1 MTVSSPS
8 LKSVTERSLD
18 TASFRNVSAC
28 KRCRLRKHKCDQSLP
43 RCGPCEKAQA
53 RCVGYDPINKQE
65 IPRSYVYFL
74 ENRVK
79 YLDTLLLRNNI
90 EPAPPNTF
98 EGPQSPNQLKEE
110 PAPSSP
116 VLSDNGLVENYTH
129 SKKSRKADELLDETS
144 VSNVPS
150 VLSHAFSKAESETAA
165 LAIIP
170 KLLSGVAVRHE
181 ILKGTGSS
189 NGFDSSFIRG
199 SLSGSL
205 FGESNGEPSALPSQ
219 TEADDLIKAF
229 FKFVKPYTPVLSRSH
244 LQSIIRSIYC
254 SGKKDVSPFNLYIAY
269 IVFAIGAA
277 SKGSDYSNFDSR
289 RSTSGYCTVSDRKRR
304 KVSNTPCAAESYKDS
319 AMSYLN
325 SYLGASSPS
334 GQLARLEE
342 LQAIVL
348 LCIFAL
354 LVPTSLPL
362 GNLIELAMRSATDLR
377 LYSDYD
383 TTAEFSTRG
392 PEHDERR
399 AAFSGEGWIQELRR
413 RLWWS
418 VYSLERM
425 IAPYM
430 NRPFFIPD
438 EVITAHFP
446 SLRDDRIVTK
456 EGIIPEPHSCNKNMT
471 HHHLKL
477 RCLQSEI
484 HRMIQY
490 QQASQAGAKDASE
503 RLTKLPSFLKGSST
517 LGSWRRDMMK
527 RLSEWRTLTPMEPI
541 VESFGVV
548 MELEY
553 WQSVISLY
561 RHSISIPE
569 GLLQHYY
576 FETSVSRPKVEA
588 SEDIDEIHLIMA
600 NACQRVIHLYREIQL
615 LGLPTV
621 AYLATDWVFVAGK

>member
-1 MTVSSPS
+1 M
-8 LKSVTERSLD
+8 
-18 TASFRNVSAC
+18 
-28 KRCRLRKHKCDQSLP
+28 
-43 RCGPCEKAQA
+43 
-53 RCVGYDPINKQE
+53 
-65 IPRSYVYFL
+65 
-74 ENRVK
+74 K

-90 EPAPPNTF
+90 EPTPPNTF
-98 EGPQSPNQLKEE
+98 EGPQGPHQVKDELS
-110 PAPSSP
+110 PSSP
-116 VLSDNGLVENYTH
+116 CLSESGTPDKHLQ
-129 SKKSRKADELLDETS
+129 SKKSRKVDELLDETS

-150 VLSHAFSKAESETAA
+150 VLLQAFSKAELETAS
-165 LAIIP
+165 LGIIP
-170 KLLSGVAVRHE
+170 KLLSGLTVRHE

-189 NGFDSSFIRG
+189 NGFENSFIRG

-205 FGESNGEPSALPSQ
+205 FGESKGEPSALPSQ

-229 FKFVKPYTPVLSRSH
+229 FKFVNPYTPALSRSH
-244 LQSIIRSIYC
+244 LQSIIRATYS
-254 SGKKDVSPFNLYIAY
+254 SSKKDVSPFNLYIAY

-277 SKGSDYSNFDSR
+277 SKESDYSNFDSR
-289 RSTSGYCTVSDRKRR
+289 RSTSGYYAASERKRR
-304 KVSNTPCAAESYKDS
+304 KTSSTTCVADSYKDS

-354 LVPTSLPL
+354 LKPTSLPL

-392 PEHDERR
+392 PEYDERR

-438 EVITAHFP
+438 EVITAQFP

-456 EGIIPEPHSCNKNMT
+456 EGIMSEPHPCNRNMT

-490 QQASQAGAKDASE
+490 QQASQVGTKDASE
-503 RLTKLPSFLKGSST
+503 RLTKVPSFLKGSST

-527 RLSEWRTLTPMEPI
+527 RLSGWRTLTQTETS
-541 VESFGVV
+541 VESFGVM

-576 FETSVSRPKVEA
+576 FETSVSRPKIEA
-588 SEDIDEIHLIMA
+588 PEDIDEIHLIMA
-600 NACQRVIHLYREIQL
+600 NACQKVIHLYREIQL

-621 AYLATDWVFVAGK
+621 AYLATDWVFVAGELTIAPTVQV